1 MRSTVPSSVYYVE
14 METDSSHVSHAHTS
28 LPSVATV
35 AEAEGHHP
43 DLHLV
48 SYNQVTAQLTTH
60 AAGGLTENDFIMA
73 VRRFCEGGGGRKGGI
88 GCCYSGEGAPG
99 NKKLTA
105 IIFIC
110 MTTWLL
116 RKCAPRHT
124 KTKAHLTQAKIDKVD
139 LSDVLSRRKA
149 KTAA

>member
-1 MRSTVPSSVYYVE
+1 M
-14 METDSSHVSHAHTS
+14 
-28 LPSVATV
+28 

-73 VRRFCEGGGGRKGGI
+73 VRRFCKGGGGRKGGLC
-88 GCCYSGEGAPG
+88 CCYPGEGALR
-99 NKKLTA
+99 NKKFDSHHFHLHTNVVVH
-105 IIFIC
+105 
-110 MTTWLL
+110 
-116 RKCAPRHT
+116 KCAPRHT
-124 KTKAHLTQAKIDKVD
+124 KTKARLTQAKIDKVD